1 MGYPRGKT
9 REELNEIVVTR
20 LTLKELQGKIKT
32 DELRP
37 IFEDVII
44 KVEEIQLRKS
54 EELDKLL
61 NQQQKKEQ

>member
-1 MGYPRGKT
+1 MDLEKV

>member
-1 MGYPRGKT
+1 MDLEKV

-20 LTLKELQGKIKT
+20 LTLKELQGKIKA

>member
-1 MGYPRGKT
+1 MDLEKT

-61 NQQQKKEQ
+61 NQQQKKEN

>member
-1 MGYPRGKT
+1 MDLEKT